1 MDLPDIN
8 LILPEE
14 ILYQVFSMLSPKDL
28 KSAVLVCKWW
38 AEVGQSPGLWCWVS
52 PVVENSNLDT
62 VVTKILLSRRLQSI
76 KGLQLKVVSEELF
89 QALARHP
96 SVKDLD
102 IDDSDLSPIS
112 SVSLVEII
120 SKLTTAKLCSSF
132 LSQRQASEL
141 FSALEHGLHLKRLVL
156 WDVDLSSVNP
166 DQFGRTL
173 TQLEEVDL
181 RSTELTPEQGEAIFA
196 NLGEGETKL
205 KLRRLWVG
213 SNNLSCVNAEL
224 MARGVNRLE
233 VVDITGT
240 WMKSH
245 QVTSIL
251 NQSLVKTR
259 LILLRLAILVADS
272 NAAFATRANQ
282 ELINLAKRVIKTVHV
297 SFQF

>member
-1 MDLPDIN
+1 MDLPEIN

-52 PVVENSNLDT
+52 PLVENSNLDT
-62 VVTKILLSRRLQSI
+62 VVTKILPSRRLQSI
-76 KGLQLKVVSEELF
+76 KGLRLKVVSEELF

-96 SVKDLD
+96 TVKDLN
-102 IDDSDLSPIS
+102 IDHADLSPIT

-156 WDVDLSSVNP
+156 WDVDLSSVSP
-166 DQFGRTL
+166 DLFGRAV

-196 NLGEGETKL
+196 NLGEEETKKL
-205 KLRRLWVG
+205 KLRRLAVG
-213 SNNLSCVNAEL
+213 SNNLSCVDAEL

-233 VVDITGT
+233 AVLFTGT

-245 QVTSIL
+245 QVVLTQIL
-251 NQSLVKTR
+251 NFLY
-259 LILLRLAILVADS
+259 
-272 NAAFATRANQ
+272 
-282 ELINLAKRVIKTVHV
+282 
-297 SFQF
+297 